1 MMQDIGTLICVV
13 LFIGFGCASVW
24 AIRNDN
30 ADELYAYETY
40 DLDPTL
46 NERNA
51 A

>member
-1 MMQDIGTLICVV
+1 MILLV
-13 LFIGFGCASVW
+13 LAGAVMAATFIPW

-30 ADELYAYETY
+30 ADELWHYETY
-40 DLDPTL
+40 EQDPTL